1 MQSSHIKFLIFHEQV
16 LKSMQS
22 LVHLVV
28 LLVLTIAKKG
38 AKACL
43 HLCFVLGEVSKHL
56 EQAGQQVRLALIGK
70 RDVRNLDAI

>member
-1 MQSSHIKFLIFHEQV
+1 MQSSHVKFLIFHEQV
-16 LKSMQS
+16 LKPMQS

-28 LLVLTIAKKG
+28 LLILTVTQKG

-43 HLCFVLGEVSKHL
+43 HLRFVLGEVSKHL

-70 RDVRNLDAI
+70 WDVRNLDAV